1 MQEPSLKTTNNSDIH
16 KTINNTRIKAPLLKI
31 ILIGDSGVGKTTL
44 IHSFVNN
51 GKLREEFKQSVGI
64 DYIMKKMDL
73 GSKVYVRF
81 EIVSIYIHKQ
91 YSGIQQEMKNFVR

>member
-16 KTINNTRIKAPLLKI
+16 KTINNNRLKAPLFKI

-81 EIVSIYIHKQ
+81 EIVSIYIYINNIVG
-91 YSGIQQEMKNFVR
+91 YSRK